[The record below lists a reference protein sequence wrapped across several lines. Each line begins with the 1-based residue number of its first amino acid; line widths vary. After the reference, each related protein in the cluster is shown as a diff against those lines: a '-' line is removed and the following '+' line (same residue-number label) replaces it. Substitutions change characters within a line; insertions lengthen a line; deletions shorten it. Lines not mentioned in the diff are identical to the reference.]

1 MFRYIVK
8 RILSMIPTALI
19 ISIMLFAFSKAMPG
33 DPIQAMMPQGTAMTK
48 AQEEQLYKNLSER
61 YGLDKSYPEQYVRW
75 LGRTLKGDFGESLR
89 VKKPVKDHLRE
100 PLKNTIYLN
109 IGSTILSFVLSILI
123 GIRSATHRGG
133 VFDKTFQTL
142 TLIGMSIP
150 IFFIGLLL
158 IYFFAFKLGWLP
170 PNGMPRENT
179 FGQWVRYL
187 TLPTIALTIG
197 SLASLS
203 RYVRNSMLDA
213 LNQDY
218 IRTARSKGLKEK
230 TVIYSHAFR
239 NALIP
244 VVTALTWAVLGMFSG
259 SAITERIFAYRGIG
273 NELITAVISQD
284 YNVIL
289 ALSMF
294 YAILTLLGNLIM
306 DIAYALVDPRV
317 KLEA

>member
-1 MFRYIVK
+1 MFRYIIK
-8 RILSMIPTALI
+8 RLINLIPVALI
-19 ISIMLFAFSKAMPG
+19 ISILLFAFSKAMPG
-33 DPIQAMMPQGTAMTK
+33 DPIRAMIPTGTRMTK
-48 AQEEQLYKNLSER
+48 AQQESLYKQLEHR
-61 YGLDKSYPEQYVRW
+61 YGYDKPLPEQYIKW
-75 LGRTLKGDFGESLR
+75 LGRSLKGDFGESTR
-89 VKKPVKDHLRE
+89 VKKPVNEYLRE
-100 PLKNTIYLN
+100 PLRNTIYLN
-109 IGSTILSFVLSILI
+109 IGSTIISFILSILI

-142 TLIGMSIP
+142 TLIGISIP
-150 IFFIGLLL
+150 VFFIGLIL
-158 IYFFAFKLGWLP
+158 IYVFAFKLGKLP
-170 PNGMPRENT
+170 ANGMPRNNT
-179 FGQWVRYL
+179 FSEWVRYL
-187 TLPTIALTIG
+187 TLPTITLTIG
-197 SLASLS
+197 SLAGLS
-203 RYVRNSMLDA
+203 RYVRNSMIDA
-213 LNQDY
+213 LNEDY

-273 NELITAVISQD
+273 NELITAVIAQD

-289 ALSMF
+289 TLSMF
-294 YAILTLLGNLIM
+294 YALLTLIGNLIM

>member
-8 RILSMIPTALI
+8 RIINLIPVAII

-33 DPIQAMMPQGTAMTK
+33 DPIRAMIPTGTRMTK
-48 AQEEQLYKNLSER
+48 AQQESLYKQLQHR
-61 YGLDKSYPEQYVRW
+61 YGYDKSLPEQYIMW
-75 LGRTLKGDFGESLR
+75 LGRSLKGDFGESTR
-89 VKKPVKDHLRE
+89 VKKPVREYLKE
-100 PLKNTIYLN
+100 PLRNTIYLN
-109 IGSTILSFVLSILI
+109 LGSTVISFVLSVLI

-142 TLIGMSIP
+142 TLVGISVP
-150 IFFIGLLL
+150 VFFIGLIL
-158 IYFFAFKLGWLP
+158 IYLLAFKAGAFP
-170 PNGMPRENT
+170 ANGMPRNNT
-179 FGQWVRYL
+179 FSEWVKYL
-187 TLPTIALTIG
+187 TLPTITLTIG
-197 SLASLS
+197 SLAGLS

-230 TVIYSHAFR
+230 TVVYSHAFR

-273 NELITAVISQD
+273 NELITAVIAQD

-289 ALSMF
+289 TLSMF
-294 YAILTLLGNLIM
+294 YALLTLIGNLIM